1 MSQGKIYVKGTHYG
15 LPIEATV
22 DSTGM
27 TIPRD
32 LFVESLISMTLS
44 NGYRPIIGGTY
55 EADKGLELMWG
66 IFTTKILD
74 PGGTVKII
82 EGEMDIPS
90 EPGVIY

>member
-1 MSQGKIYVKGTHYG
+1 
-15 LPIEATV
+15 
-22 DSTGM
+22 
-27 TIPRD
+27 
-32 LFVESLISMTLS
+32 MTLS

-66 IFTTKILD
+66 LFTTKILD